1 MEHRVRHDVGRDLA
15 KKATVA
21 AFATYKHKYGDYS
34 PTTTWTSDYTA
45 TVTFAIKGFT
55 MDGKILIEEKD
66 VVMDMH
72 VPFLLKPFRKRAL
85 DVIERE
91 IQLWCQKAKAGELDR

>member
-1 MEHRVRHDVGRDLA
+1 MEHRVPHDVGRDLA

-21 AFATYKHKYGDYS
+21 AFASYKQKYGEYS
-34 PTTTWTSDYTA
+34 PTTTWTTDYTA
-45 TVTFAIKGFT
+45 TVRFSVKGFHL
-55 MDGKILIEEKD
+55 DGKILIED
-66 VVMDMH
+66 RSVVMDMD

-91 IQLWCQKAKAGELDR
+91 IQLWCQKAKAGELEG